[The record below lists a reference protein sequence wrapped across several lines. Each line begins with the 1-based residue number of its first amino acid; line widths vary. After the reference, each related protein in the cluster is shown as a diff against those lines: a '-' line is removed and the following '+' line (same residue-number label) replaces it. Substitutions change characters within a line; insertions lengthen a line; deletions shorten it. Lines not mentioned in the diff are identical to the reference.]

1 MKNKTV
7 GMIFGAWCFL
17 FTAFACIMG
26 IYSEDR
32 FQLILNIV
40 TPFVLISLGFI
51 MPMIAKRTNNK

>member
-1 MKNKTV
+1 
-7 GMIFGAWCFL
+7 MIFGGWCFL

-40 TPFVLISLGFI
+40 TPFVLIGLGFI
-51 MPMIAKRTNNK
+51 MPMIARRTNKK